1 MNQDKEKQIAAKEA
15 VKYIKS
21 GMTVGLG
28 TGSTAAHMVN
38 ELGRLVLNGLQV
50 IGVPSSESTKKL
62 ATEKGIPL
70 TTLQNVD
77 SIDVYIDGADE
88 FDPYMQLIKGGGGAL
103 LREKILTYNSDLVII
118 IADSQKEVNRLGA
131 FKLPVETIP
140 FATQKIARLLEKM
153 DLKPNVRQKNG
164 QNFITDEGNFIL
176 DLNIAHVTNITLLER
191 KLKQIPG
198 IVETGLFLDMADII
212 IVGKGESTIT
222 IKK

>member
-1 MNQDKEKQIAAKEA
+1 MNLDHEKLIAAKEA
-15 VKYIKS
+15 VKYVKN

-38 ELGRLVLNGLQV
+38 ELGQLVKDGLEIV
-50 IGVPSSESTKKL
+50 GVPSSENTKKL
-62 ATEKGIPL
+62 ALEKGIPL
-70 TTLQNVD
+70 TTLEHAN

-103 LREKILTYNSDLVII
+103 LREKILTYNSDMVII
-118 IADSQKEVNRLGA
+118 IADSQKEVKRLGD

-140 FATQKIARLLEKM
+140 FATHKIELLLHKM
-153 DLKPNVRQKNG
+153 DLKPTIRQKNG
-164 QNFITDEGNFIL
+164 ENFITDEGNYIL
-176 DLNIAHVTNITLLER
+176 DLNIKHITNMPALER

-212 IVGKGESTIT
+212 IIGKGENTIT
-222 IKK
+222 LKK